1 LQHHDERL
9 QALINTAFFT
19 VKPPPSARKKQAKV
33 YPPLEGYLRYLL
45 MTKLQ
50 PSESSV
56 AFASKQLIRFPWS
69 DQSQQCGKLVCKIM
83 LKTCRRGRFKA
94 IEAVASVAAKLRR
107 HKPEVCIRLLDAV
120 LEEFRWSIEHPLFKD
135 QQRTLTI
142 ARLLGEMYSASLAS
156 GQLVLQQLY
165 TFIHFGHEIPD
176 SLREASEKQ
185 AAQQQTE
192 AESEDR
198 LPVFNSTSAI
208 SQTIQEDE
216 EVEDAELETQEVEPE
231 APKPIAVS
239 RHSIYDPRVFS
250 ALDPPNSVFRIK
262 LVCTLLEVVSKTIV
276 TRNYLSKIEG
286 FLAAFQR
293 YLFTKTIL
301 PTEVEFSLLDT
312 FDLIDSQWRRVM
324 KDLGG
329 KSKQS
334 DGNAFK
340 SLSFPRYLTWLDAH
354 NAVVAN
360 EKADAAAENRAQS
373 RLEALADTRSTD
385 DSTIASDILNDD
397 DDLMEDED
405 DDSMEYALSNAN
417 DSLADE
423 HDLDHFSGDE
433 DIEEGAEDEDDQSG
447 GSDDDDDDSEEEDSD
462 DDSDDDD
469 ESEEEFDEEAY
480 MHQLEEEAFER
491 ELRRLTMD
499 ALEKGKAITRGGKV
513 YDSMPTG
520 SQFIKKK
527 QSDSSTTGPPVALG
541 GKQGISF
548 QLLKKGNKGKMEARQ
563 FFVPE
568 DTNLA
573 HVATKQDGEAARE
586 RDMIKARV
594 LQYEADA
601 AESSHSGGN
610 VYLEQEKLQV
620 IRNRP
625 LSMEDIDRNFG
636 TSGGNLRRER
646 DEAKAKGASSGVRG
660 PSGGRSGGRGG
671 GRFGGRGGRGRG
683 SNSGRTLV

>member
-1 LQHHDERL
+1 L
-9 QALINTAFFT
+9 QALINTAFYT
-19 VKPPPSARKKQAKV
+19 VKPPTVAKKQAKV
-33 YPPLEGYLRYLL
+33 YPPLEGYLRFLL

-56 AFASKQLIRFPWS
+56 AFVAKQLIRFPWS
-69 DQSQQCGKLVCKIM
+69 DESQQCGKLVCKIM

-107 HKPEVCIRLLDAV
+107 HKPEVCIRLIDAV

-165 TFIHFGHEIPD
+165 TFIHFGHEIPYN
-176 SLREASEKQ
+176 LREASEKQ
-185 AAQQQTE
+185 AAQQQIE

-276 TRNYLSKIEG
+276 TRNNLSKIEG
-286 FLAAFQR
+286 FLADFQR

-334 DGNAFK
+334 DGNASN

-360 EKADAAAENRAQS
+360 ETADVAAENRAQS

-405 DDSMEYALSNAN
+405 DDSMEDALSNAN

-423 HDLDHFSGDE
+423 HDNDHISVDE
-433 DIEEGAEDEDDQSG
+433 DMVEGAKDENDQS
-447 GSDDDDDDSEEEDSD
+447 GSDDDDDDSEEEDSE

-469 ESEEEFDEEAY
+469 ESEEEFDEVAY

-513 YDSMPTG
+513 NDSMPTG

-527 QSDSSTTGPPVALG
+527 QTDSSTTGPPVALG
-541 GKQGISF
+541 GQQGISF

-586 RDMIKARV
+586 RDLIKARV

-601 AESSHSGGN
+601 AEASHSGGN

-636 TSGGNLRRER
+636 TSGGNLNSRR
-646 DEAKAKGASSGVRG
+646 DDSKAKAGAPSGVRG

-683 SNSGRTLV
+683 SQGGRTLV